1 MLVDLGIFMEGRFR
15 EGSPCFYKLL
25 FPPGY
30 LDHSDVVETS
40 RPLERLY
47 YSLFGLIVLHSN
59 HLIDFSEFLVDL
71 LDNEAIFFIEHL
83 LILLN
88 FNINIF
94 NLIQFF
100 LQNPH
105 IFLIIP
111 SHIRNWIF
119 TGENPMF
126 FMNRTAINTIDTK

>member
-1 MLVDLGIFMEGRFR
+1 MLVDFWIFMEGRFR
-15 EGSPCFYKLL
+15 EGRPCFYKLL
-25 FPPGY
+25 FPPRY
-30 LDHSDVVETS
+30 LDHSDVVEAS
-40 RPLERLY
+40 CSLERLY

-59 HLIDFSEFLVDL
+59 HLIDFPEFLVDL

-94 NLIQFF
+94 NLIQFL

-111 SHIRNWIF
+111 RHIGNWIF
-119 TGENPMF
+119 TGKNPMI
-126 FMNRTAINTIDTK
+126 FMNSTTIDTIDTK